1 MPFRMAETE
10 SVAVVKVIG
19 IGGGGGNAINT
30 MVENR
35 LQGVEF
41 IVANTDKQALEQSKA
56 DICLQLG
63 PSITKGLGAG
73 ADPDIGTQSAH
84 ESIEEVKESL
94 VGADMVFITAGL
106 GGGTGTGAAPVVA
119 KISKELG
126 ALTVAVVT
134 KPFSFEGKNRR
145 LNGEH
150 GWQELHKYADTII
163 TVPNDRLLSLMQ
175 KTSKLA
181 DMLSLADTVLLQAV
195 KGITD
200 LINVPGLINAD
211 FADLRTVMKEVGPA
225 IMGSAAA
232 VGENRASE
240 AAKRAIDN
248 QLLEDVGI
256 DGARGL
262 LINISATEETFTMAE
277 FMEASALI
285 QDKVDED
292 AKVVIGALYDDSLGD
307 ELHVTVIA
315 TGVGELS
322 SQERTIAQVDDLPR
336 KQHHEA
342 PVKHT
347 KLQPQ
352 MPQQQQ
358 QRPIEPVRTQHPLK
372 PESEKQ
378 QTFKPAVANT
388 SPRATVLQGSNFDA
402 FDNFGPTR
410 GNRGIDKEEPK
421 RDERL
426 SEDYLETPTYL
437 RKKAN

>member
-1 MPFRMAETE
+1 MPFRMAESE
-10 SVAVVKVIG
+10 GVAAVKVIG

-30 MVENR
+30 MVANR
-35 LQGVEF
+35 LQGVQF
-41 IVANTDKQALEQSKA
+41 IVANTDKQALDQSKA
-56 DICLQLG
+56 DICLQIG

-73 ADPDIGTQSAH
+73 ADPETGAQSAH
-84 ESIEEVKESL
+84 ESLEEIKESL
-94 VGADMVFITAGL
+94 RGSDMVFVTAGL

-134 KPFSFEGKNRR
+134 KPFSFEGKHR
-145 LNGEH
+145 LKNAENG
-150 GWQELHKYADTII
+150 WKQLQQYADTII

-175 KTSKLA
+175 KTSRLS

-211 FADLRTVMKEVGPA
+211 FADLRTVMGEVGPA
-225 IMGSAAA
+225 IMGSGAAA
-232 VGENRASE
+232 GENRATE
-240 AAKRAIDN
+240 AARRAIDN

-262 LINISATEETFTMAE
+262 LINISATEESFTMAE

-285 QDKVDED
+285 QDKVDDD

-315 TGVGELS
+315 TGVGDVS
-322 SQERTIAQVDDLPR
+322 SRQETIAQVGDLSLR
-336 KQHHEA
+336 
-342 PVKHT
+342 
-347 KLQPQ
+347 QP
-352 MPQQQQ
+352 
-358 QRPIEPVRTQHPLK
+358 K
-372 PESEKQ
+372 PDPEIDIQSQ
-378 QTFKPAVANT
+378 NAVKPAPANRQKRVAHL
-388 SPRATVLQGSNFDA
+388 PGSNFDA
-402 FDNFGPTR
+402 LDNLGPARRGFDKDSER
-410 GNRGIDKEEPK
+410 
-421 RDERL
+421 RD
-426 SEDYLETPTYL
+426 SGWNEDYLETPTYL

>member
-19 IGGGGGNAINT
+19 LGGGGGNAINT
-30 MVENR
+30 MVDNK
-35 LQGVEF
+35 LQGVDF
-41 IVANTDKQALEQSKA
+41 IVANTDKQALDQSKA
-56 DICLQLG
+56 DICVQLG

-73 ADPDIGTQSAH
+73 ADPETGAQSAH
-84 ESIEEVKESL
+84 ESMEEIKECLLGS
-94 VGADMVFITAGL
+94 DMVFITAGL

-134 KPFSFEGKNRR
+134 KPFNFEGRQRQRNADM
-145 LNGEH
+145 

-225 IMGSAAA
+225 IMGSASA
-232 VGENRASE
+232 VGEHRAVE

-262 LINISATEETFTMAE
+262 LINISATEESFTMAE

-285 QDKVDED
+285 QSKVDED
-292 AKVVIGALYDDSLGD
+292 AKVVIGALYDESLGE
-307 ELHVTVIA
+307 ELQVTVIA
-315 TGVGELS
+315 TGVGDVSTREK
-322 SQERTIAQVDDLPR
+322 TIAQVGDLPH
-336 KQHHEA
+336 KQHYEG
-342 PVKHT
+342 PVKHP
-347 KLQPQ
+347 KPV
-352 MPQQQQ
+352 
-358 QRPIEPVRTQHPLK
+358 EPVRTKHPLK
-372 PESEKQ
+372 PEQDNQ
-378 QTFKPAVANT
+378 QPYKPAMANRG
-388 SPRATVLQGSNFDA
+388 PKATVLPGSNFDA
-402 FDNFGPTR
+402 FDNFGPAR
-410 GNRGIDKEEPK
+410 GSRGLEKEEQKPN
-421 RDERL
+421 ERL

>member
-10 SVAVVKVIG
+10 SVALVKVIG
-19 IGGGGGNAINT
+19 VGGGGGNAINT
-30 MVENR
+30 MVTSR
-35 LQGVEF
+35 LQGVQF
-41 IVANTDKQALEQSKA
+41 IAANTDKQALEQSKA
-56 DICLQLG
+56 DVCLQLG

-73 ADPDIGTQSAH
+73 ADPEIGAQAAL
-84 ESIEEVKESL
+84 ESIEDVKQALKGS
-94 VGADMVFITAGL
+94 DMVFITAGL
-106 GGGTGTGAAPVVA
+106 GGGTGTGAAPIVA

-134 KPFSFEGKNRR
+134 KPFSFEGKHRR
-145 LNGEH
+145 RNAEQ
-150 GWQELHKYADTII
+150 GWDELQKYADTII
-163 TVPNDRLLSLMQ
+163 TVPNDRLLGLMQ

-225 IMGSAAA
+225 IMGAASAI
-232 VGENRASE
+232 GENRASE

-262 LINISATEETFTMAE
+262 LINISASEDTFTMAE

-285 QDKVDED
+285 QEKVDED
-292 AKVVIGALYDDSLGD
+292 AKVVIGALYDDALGD

-315 TGVGELS
+315 TGVGDVRKK
-322 SQERTIAQVDDLPR
+322 QETIAQVNDLPH
-336 KQHHEA
+336 K
-342 PVKHT
+342 
-347 KLQPQ
+347 
-352 MPQQQQ
+352 Q
-358 QRPIEPVRTQHPLK
+358 QRPEA
-372 PESEKQ
+372 EQ
-378 QTFKPAVANT
+378 QAFKPAPTN
-388 SPRATVLQGSNFDA
+388 RQQRITVLPGSNFDA
-402 FDNFGPTR
+402 FDNLGPGR
-410 GNRGIDKEEPK
+410 GADREERP
-421 RDERL
+421 RTDGWR
-426 SEDYLETPTYL
+426 EDYLETPTYL

>member
-1 MPFRMAETE
+1 M
-10 SVAVVKVIG
+10 
-19 IGGGGGNAINT
+19 
-30 MVENR
+30 
-35 LQGVEF
+35 
-41 IVANTDKQALEQSKA
+41 
-56 DICLQLG
+56 
-63 PSITKGLGAG
+63 
-73 ADPDIGTQSAH
+73 
-84 ESIEEVKESL
+84 EEVKECLQGS
-94 VGADMVFITAGL
+94 DMVFITAGL

-134 KPFSFEGKNRR
+134 KPFNFEGRQRQRNA
-145 LNGEH
+145 EV

-175 KTSKLA
+175 KTSKLS

-225 IMGSAAA
+225 IMGSASA
-232 VGENRASE
+232 VGEGRAAE

-285 QDKVDED
+285 QEKVDED
-292 AKVVIGALYDDSLGD
+292 AKVVIGALYDESLGD
-307 ELHVTVIA
+307 ELQVTVIA
-315 TGVGELS
+315 TGVGDVS
-322 SQERTIAQVDDLPR
+322 TRERTIAQVGDLPH
-336 KQHHEA
+336 KQNYDA
-342 PVKHT
+342 PVKHP
-347 KLQPQ
+347 KPV
-352 MPQQQQ
+352 
-358 QRPIEPVRTQHPLK
+358 EPVQTHNPLK
-372 PESEKQ
+372 PEGERQ
-378 QTFKPAVANT
+378 QQQPFKPAVANRA
-388 SPRATVLQGSNFDA
+388 PKATVLPGSNFDA

-410 GNRGIDKEEPK
+410 GNRSREKEEHKPS
-421 RDERL
+421 ERL
-426 SEDYLETPTYL
+426 NEDYLETPTYL